1 MGSTSVQ
8 GDRCNL
14 TGLEFQYHGPGAD
27 KNLLPSMDR
36 IDSNGHYEF
45 GNLQVVCQFVNFW
58 KSDSDNSEFKRLLRL
73 VMRAAIE

>member
-1 MGSTSVQ
+1 
-8 GDRCNL
+8 
-14 TGLEFQYHGPGAD
+14 
-27 KNLLPSMDR
+27 MDR